1 MNPHSFKQSQFELFP
16 EARDADI
23 LQRPKPR
30 FFSGSLNLSGEN
42 MVILGIG
49 VIVSMVL
56 SFSLGVER
64 GKKVVRSVHSPISE
78 TSTTLNPAPA
88 SSSESGKK
96 TVPVASEGSANEPG
110 VQGASAAQEGSGV
123 LAEAVPEAL
132 EKNIDKQYTVQ
143 VASFKREDQAQRLAT
158 SLQKNGYDMT
168 MVVPKGSYSIV
179 CVGKFSKHSE
189 AKSFSRKLKK
199 QYKDLLVRSL

>member
-1 MNPHSFKQSQFELFP
+1 MHPHSFKQSQFELFP
-16 EARDADI
+16 EAREADV

-64 GKKVVRSVHSPISE
+64 GKKVVRNVHSPISQ
-78 TSTTLNPAPA
+78 TSMTINPAPA
-88 SSSESGKK
+88 SANESGK
-96 TVPVASEGSANEPG
+96 TTAPVVREVSPNEGA
-110 VQGASAAQEGSGV
+110 QGNSAAQEGSGV
-123 LAEAVPEAL
+123 LAEAVPEGL

-158 SLQKNGYDMT
+158 SLQKNGYDIT